1 MNAELLV
8 AAKKVVHHFEH
19 MWTAKYDITVLP
31 LPDEVKVLK
40 RLVIKA
46 EQELEREAMWYDEQR
61 RNANREYNEMML
73 RGDE

>member
-1 MNAELLV
+1 MNTELLL
-8 AAKKVVHHFEH
+8 AAKKVVHRFEH
-19 MWTAKYDITVLP
+19 MWKTKYDMTVMP

-46 EQELEREAMWYDEQR
+46 EEGLEREAMWYEHQR
-61 RNANREYNEMML
+61 QNANREYNEMML